1 MKHSELKQ
9 LIKEELIK
17 VLKENE
23 DASRLSKNKLADWIE
38 GNENLVGNFIDGS
51 QDYDKILNFIR
62 TGNPSQFYLN
72 RIFDGIN
79 KKYGLNLN
87 KSDFYEDK
95 IDYKTGPNIEI
106 DPSTVPG
113 PYDPMNP
120 YRSPSA

>member
-1 MKHSELKQ
+1 MKKSELKQ

-23 DASRLSKNKLADWIE
+23 DVPRLSKNKLADWME
-38 GNENLVGNFIDGS
+38 KNENLVGNFIDGS
-51 QDYDKILNFIR
+51 QDYYKILNFIR

-87 KSDFYEDK
+87 KPNFYEDK
-95 IDYKTGPNIEI
+95 IDYKTGPDIKI
-106 DPSTVPG
+106 DPSTVSG
-113 PYDPMNP
+113 PYDPTNP
-120 YRSPSA
+120 FRSPSA